1 VPRLETE
8 YALYRFCA
16 ITHLSWTQ
24 VHFLFIIEDKVF
36 YLTLNG
42 KHALLVPSRLH
53 CCHNSCFASFLF
65 ADFTQCPCV
74 ALLQGNPGFYIE
86 HKQSRFQFKTTSQ
99 LAAYVKKFK
108 GRLQSL
114 HICTREER
122 TKELN

>member
-1 VPRLETE
+1 LETE

-53 CCHNSCFASFLF
+53 CCHNSCFASCLF

-74 ALLQGNPGFYIE
+74 ALLQGNPE
-86 HKQSRFQFKTTSQ
+86 
-99 LAAYVKKFK
+99 K
-108 GRLQSL
+108 GREAAAPSFIKKIQEVQGGQEAP
-114 HICTREER
+114 HNGGAIIP
-122 TKELN
+122 KDA